1 MPQSSSP
8 RYERVFIG
16 TQSGVLGTIPNS
28 SGTATTGAWKLL
40 RTVTNGCKLSAVRP
54 MIPVPWKT
62 GTRSTQPGISGKSGA
77 TFNLSGLPMIL
88 SGTAGTASDL
98 ELLLAGIFGVAG
110 SVSAGVSVTYA
121 FSDTAFLPFIIAR
134 YQHGL
139 SALTQQLAFGCT
151 PEEASWTLNGNIFEM
166 SCSGLAYNVI
176 DSENFANE
184 DTLGKGGLTAYAVEP
199 GTPTIAGAVQQGFLG
214 VATFDSNAMD
224 PTTAPLIACSVRV
237 RTGNVLYTDNFG
249 TVYASSQGGGERGVS
264 VSATFQDTDSSA
276 LNNLKNKAKAKTPI
290 NVSLQVGTTAGSI
303 CTFTIKSVQLNIAD
317 YSDDGARITANF
329 GESAAHA
336 SAIANIDDL
345 VMICT

>member
-16 TQSGVLGTIPNS
+16 TQSGTLGTIPNTT
-28 SGTATTGAWKLL
+28 GTATTASWKLL

-62 GTRSTQPGISGKSGA
+62 GTRSTQPGISGKAGA
-77 TFNLSGLPMIL
+77 SFSLPGMPMIL
-88 SGTAGTASDL
+88 SGTPGTASDL
-98 ELLLAGIFGVAG
+98 ELLFAGIFGVAG

-121 FSDTAFLPFIIAR
+121 FSDTAFLPFIVAR

-139 SALTQQLAFGCT
+139 SSLTQQVAFGCT
-151 PEEASWTLNGNIFEM
+151 PEEASFTLNGNIFEC
-166 SCSGLAYNVI
+166 SASGLAYNVM
-176 DSENFANE
+176 DSEFFASE
-184 DTLGKGGLTAYAVEP
+184 DTLGKGGLTTFPAEP

-214 VATFDSNAMD
+214 VATFDSNVMD
-224 PTTAPLIACSVRV
+224 PTTAGLISCSVRV

-249 TVYASSQGGGERGVS
+249 TVYASSQGGGERAVS

-276 LNNLKNKAKAKTPI
+276 LINLKNKAKAKTPI
-290 NVSLQVGTTAGSI
+290 NVTLQVGTVAGSI
-303 CTFTIKSVQLNIAD
+303 CTFNIKAVQLNIAD

-336 SAIANIDDL
+336 SAIANIDD
-345 VMICT
+345 VTMVHS